1 MNAAVNAV
9 VRPEDWPFRVVESN
23 ARSGAPVTCNIIDL
37 DEQCASFAHE
47 YRSLSLWM
55 TLSGRSVITDGHSN
69 SMLAVE
75 QNQLGIIFPGTWRG
89 AWQGSHRSLW
99 VEIPDTVCN
108 DVVGDDVGFPES
120 RGIFYVQDPQFL
132 HAMLAIKEDLIAGC
146 PAGPLFSEHVG
157 RAITAYIMQ
166 KYFALRT
173 APVRGGLVPRD
184 LRRTRDLME
193 ARLATSVSLRE
204 LADNVQLSVAHFSHL
219 FRLSTGTPPHKYFLR
234 LRIDRAMALL
244 TGSDISLGELADQLG
259 FCDQSQFTNV
269 FRNHVGM
276 TPARYRRQA
285 RQ

>member
-1 MNAAVNAV
+1 MNAV
-9 VRPEDWPFRVVESN
+9 VRREDAPYRVVESN
-23 ARSGAPVTCNIIDL
+23 AHSGGPVTCNIIDMA
-37 DEQCASFAHE
+37 ERCASFAHE

-55 TLSGRSVITDGHSN
+55 TLSGRSTITDAHSN
-69 SMLAVE
+69 SMLEVA

-89 AWQGSHRSLW
+89 AWQGGHRSLW
-99 VEIPDTVCN
+99 VEIPNKVCN

-132 HAMLAIKEDLIAGC
+132 HAMLAIKEDLVAGC
-146 PAGPLFSEHVG
+146 PAGPLFTEHVG
-157 RAITAYIMQ
+157 RAITAHIMQ
-166 KYFALRT
+166 KYFAQRT
-173 APVRGGLVPRD
+173 APGQGGLVPRD

-193 ARLATSVSLRE
+193 SRLGSSVSLRE
-204 LADNVQLSVAHFSHL
+204 LAENVQLSVAHFSHL

-244 TGSDISLGELADQLG
+244 AGSEISLGELAGQLG
-259 FCDQSQFTNV
+259 FCDQSQFTIV
-269 FRNHVGM
+269 FRNHVGV

>member
-1 MNAAVNAV
+1 MNTAVNAV
-9 VRPEDWPFRVVESN
+9 VGAEDRPFRVVESN
-23 ARSGAPVTCNIIDL
+23 AASGGPVACNLIDL
-37 DEQCASFAHE
+37 DEECTSFAHE

-55 TLSGRSVITDGHSN
+55 TVSGRAVVTDGHSK
-69 SMLAVE
+69 SMLEVG
-75 QNQLGIIFPGTWRG
+75 QNQLGVIFPGIWRG
-89 AWQGSHRSLW
+89 AWQGGHRALW
-99 VEIPDTVCN
+99 VEIPNTVCA

-132 HAMLAIKEDLIAGC
+132 HAMLAIKEDLVAGS
-146 PAGPLFSEHVG
+146 PAGSLFSEHVG
-157 RAITAYIMQ
+157 RAITAHIMQ

-193 ARLATSVSLRE
+193 ARLAGSASLRE
-204 LADNVQLSVAHFSHL
+204 LADNVHLSVAHFSHL
-219 FRLSTGTPPHKYFLR
+219 FRLSTGTPPHKFFLR
-234 LRIDRAMALL
+234 LRIERAMALL
-244 TGSDISLGELADQLG
+244 SDSEVSLGELADQLG

-269 FRNHVGM
+269 FRNHVGV